1 MYPGEKEED
10 VKSIES
16 LLEKVKDYGKTSLEL
31 VKLQTLEKTSN
42 VVSSF
47 IPHSLVFILIA
58 SFLVFL
64 NLGIAF
70 WLGQILGEIY
80 FGFFVVTAFYGIAG
94 IVVHFFMHNWLK
106 RIIRDYIIKLVLK

>member
-1 MYPGEKEED
+1 MEED

-16 LLEKVKDYGKTSLEL
+16 LLEKAMDYGKTSFEL
-31 VKLQTLEKTSN
+31 AKLQTLEKTSN

-58 SFLVFL
+58 TCLVFL

-70 WLGQILGEIY
+70 WIGEILGEIY

-94 IVVHFFMHNWLK
+94 LVVHFFMHKWLK
-106 RIIRDYIIKLVLK
+106 KIIMDYIIKLVLK